1 MDLELKSFTRIDYNE
16 ISEIFMKALYY
27 KRELKGDDFAIFTPD
42 YTEYSVK
49 MAFPDP
55 TLFFGIYQ
63 GNKLVGT
70 IGGSYIQ
77 CSFQG
82 TPLIGSAIN
91 SYTLDPELLPIE
103 REILKNVFQQLIEK
117 LKEKGV
123 DFVWVIIIKENN
135 DFELKIFREDLQFTR
150 VNKNVESL
158 VKLLG
163 SEGVDIL
170 REKREMNIVLAK
182 LAKMMA
188 GMHKIPLPDGSI
200 RDATPKDYPRIIE
213 LLNGY
218 KQLLPLTQI
227 WTSESFQHFVDSTS
241 LINSMDY
248 SAFKKEYPDTPFG
261 FHMKV
266 WERNSKLE
274 AAILYRI
281 GRINFKNGDAPFM
294 FIDYLAC
301 SQDLELDEK
310 RAFLVTMYHKL
321 YHKAIIVNAFL
332 PFYDY
337 KTFDKSGFMAERRK
351 TPFLIFPLTE
361 KGEKLV
367 AGEKPRITKF
377 YLPTLTDFAI

>member
-1 MDLELKSFTRIDYNE
+1 
-16 ISEIFMKALYY
+16 
-27 KRELKGDDFAIFTPD
+27 
-42 YTEYSVK
+42 
-49 MAFPDP
+49 
-55 TLFFGIYQ
+55 
-63 GNKLVGT
+63 
-70 IGGSYIQ
+70 
-77 CSFQG
+77 
-82 TPLIGSAIN
+82 
-91 SYTLDPELLPIE
+91 
-103 REILKNVFQQLIEK
+103 
-117 LKEKGV
+117 
-123 DFVWVIIIKENN
+123 
-135 DFELKIFREDLQFTR
+135 
-150 VNKNVESL
+150 
-158 VKLLG
+158 
-163 SEGVDIL
+163 
-170 REKREMNIVLAK
+170 
-182 LAKMMA
+182 
-188 GMHKIPLPDGSI
+188 
-200 RDATPKDYPRIIE
+200 
-213 LLNGY
+213 
-218 KQLLPLTQI
+218 
-227 WTSESFQHFVDSTS
+227 
-241 LINSMDY
+241 MDY

-281 GRINFKNGDAPFM
+281 ARINFKNGDAPFM

-310 RAFLVTMYHKL
+310 KAFLVTMYHQL